1 MSLQQLQTESQLQEA
16 HEKCSHL
23 QIQLDSI
30 KRERQVSLV
39 ERDGIIDKMRVEVN
53 QLEQQLIQAKLDCA
67 TVKTQL
73 QEEKNRAIIL
83 KKQIKDQE
91 KASMVMAVS
100 KSGPMV

>member
-1 MSLQQLQTESQLQEA
+1 
-16 HEKCSHL
+16 
-23 QIQLDSI
+23 
-30 KRERQVSLV
+30 
-39 ERDGIIDKMRVEVN
+39 MRVEVN